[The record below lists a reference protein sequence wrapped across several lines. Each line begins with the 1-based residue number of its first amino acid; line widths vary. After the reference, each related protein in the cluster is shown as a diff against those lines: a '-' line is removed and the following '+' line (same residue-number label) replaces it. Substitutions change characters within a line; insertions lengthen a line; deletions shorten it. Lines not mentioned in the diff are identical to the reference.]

1 MNGLLWIAQLLLA
14 AIFLFTGASKLL
26 AYERLM
32 GALEVR
38 SSGLPPGVSRGLAAF
53 IGVAEIVGA
62 LGVVMPAELL
72 PIGLPP
78 HLLLRMAAA
87 GLALIMVLAGIYH
100 LRRQESAAPD
110 VTLFLLALFMIVGRW
125 ER

>member
-14 AIFLFTGASKLL
+14 AIFLFTGTSKLL

-32 GALEVR
+32 GALESR
-38 SSGLPPGVSRGLAAF
+38 SNGLPPGVSRRLAAF

-62 LGVVMPAELL
+62 LGVVMPPELL
-72 PIGLPP
+72 PIDLPP
-78 HLLLRMAAA
+78 HLLLKMAAS

-110 VTLFLLALFMIVGRW
+110 VTLFLLALFVIVGRW
-125 ER
+125 GR